1 LPHSP
6 LISGARGVK
15 CCPELIQSIYRTGHQ
30 GEFDFPYEIIA
41 KSLSSDFSMSF
52 DIEKMN
58 KLPVE
63 ARFFDLNEIWY
74 FMNRWAVRLLY
85 PTSVTPNQITF
96 LSLVFGLASAGFYI
110 SEIPNAL
117 VWGAV
122 FLYGKVFLD
131 NVDGNLARVRG
142 TTSRFGRFLDSL
154 TDFLVT
160 VLVYI
165 AVTLYLVRQTGM
177 PEYWILGLLGL
188 LACFLQSTFFVFYLV
203 NYTSRVGSYDKN
215 RVDESVTE
223 EDRADVEERKADLW
237 DLRLQTLFVWIY
249 GWQDKVVEQLDGLC
263 RRLARVPDTEEA
275 MRCWYSDRKFLAW
288 ISPLCL
294 CTNNIMLVIFSLIGQ
309 LELFLILLISLME
322 LYVLGLLAWKIRVH
336 RS

>member
-1 LPHSP
+1 MP
-6 LISGARGVK
+6 
-15 CCPELIQSIYRTGHQ
+15 C
-30 GEFDFPYEIIA
+30 
-41 KSLSSDFSMSF
+41 

-63 ARFFDLNEIWY
+63 ARFFDVNQLWY
-74 FMNRWAVRLLY
+74 FMNRWVVRLLY

-96 LSLVFGLASAGFYI
+96 LSLVFGLVSAGFYV

-154 TDFLVT
+154 ADFLVT
-160 VLVYI
+160 VLVYF
-165 AVTLYLVRQTGM
+165 AVTIVLVRNTGM
-177 PEYWILGLLGL
+177 PEYWVLGLLGL
-188 LACFLQSTFFVFYLV
+188 AVCFLQSTFFVFYLV
-203 NYTSRVGSYDKN
+203 NYTSRVGSYEKN

-223 EDRADVEERKADLW
+223 EDRRGVEEGQTDPW
-237 DLRLQTLFVWIY
+237 DLRLQSLFVWVY
-249 GWQDKVVEQLDGLC
+249 GWQDKAVEQLDAFC
-263 RRLARVPDTEEA
+263 RSLARVDDTEEA
-275 MRCWYSDRKFLAW
+275 LKNWYSDRKFLAW

-294 CTNNIMLVIFSLIGQ
+294 CTNNVMLVIFSLLNQ
-309 LELFLILLISLME
+309 LELFMVLLVSLMN
-322 LYVLGLLAWKIRVH
+322 LYVLGFLIWKVWTCRQPSSH
-336 RS
+336 